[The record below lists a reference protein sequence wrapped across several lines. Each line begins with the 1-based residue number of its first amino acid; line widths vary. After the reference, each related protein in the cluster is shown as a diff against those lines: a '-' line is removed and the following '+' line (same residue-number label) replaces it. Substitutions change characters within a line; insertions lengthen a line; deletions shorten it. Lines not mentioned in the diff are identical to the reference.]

1 MSNLPINEV
10 LDDIKSA
17 FQTNHKLIL
26 QAPPGA
32 GKSTAVPISFLKE
45 SWIEH
50 KIIIMLEPRRVA
62 VRMVASRMAELL
74 GEKVGETIGY
84 TIKMESVKSSKTKV
98 LVVTEAVLV
107 RMIQSDQEL
116 SNVAMVIFDEYHERS
131 IHTDLSLALCLQSQ
145 ELLREDLKI
154 LLMSAT
160 LNEKELTTLLPN
172 TPVITSKGRLYE
184 VENIYLQSNILQ
196 PNPKT
201 INTLLLKT
209 ILNSIKNDSGD
220 ILVFLAGLKEIK
232 NLQKSLSQ
240 NIKEDIQ
247 ILPLYSSLSKK
258 EQDKAIKPSSTRKI
272 ILSTNISQTSLT
284 IKGVKVVVDSGYEKL
299 SRFNYN
305 TSMNHLELS
314 FISKDSAIQRGGRAG
329 RIEDG
334 KCYKLWHK
342 AKILEQSTK
351 PEILRSDLSS
361 LILDLSLW
369 GVDEFEELT
378 WMDIPSE
385 KIINETKEVLNELQ
399 MLDDGFKIT
408 SFGKEALS
416 LGVHPRFSYMILK
429 AHTLGY
435 AYEACMLASILE
447 QKDIFNTQHKSSDI
461 KERFI
466 ALYEN
471 NIHTPYINTFVA
483 KDILKQTD
491 FYYSKLKKIKKIQ
504 TKKDINNYEIISVL
518 LLFAYPDRLAK
529 IRKKDDVKY
538 KLSNAKG
545 AILDIEDTL
554 YNEEYLCVANLNAAN
569 KDSYIN
575 LAGSICLNDIEKYFK
590 HLIKQNQS
598 ITYNKDKNRLD
609 IKEHTTFL
617 NLELYNINVQNQSN
631 IDFEELI
638 LKLLEKEG
646 LSLLFW
652 SKKAIALQDK
662 INYLNNYD
670 SNLLEIDFSNKWLKT
685 NLYLWIKPYLKG
697 INTIT
702 KLQDLDVYNIL
713 LGLINWNDQ
722 QTLEQLLPTSIKVPS
737 GSNIYIDY
745 SNINTAVLSVKIQE
759 MFGLM
764 NTPKILNNTI
774 DLQIHLLSPAK
785 KPIQITYDI
794 KSFWENSYGEVR
806 KELRGK
812 YKRHYW
818 PEDPYEAIATA
829 KTKKHMMKGLE

>member
-361 LILDLSLW
+361 LMLDLSLW
-369 GVDEFEELT
+369 GVDEFTELT

-385 KIINETKEVLNELQ
+385 KIINETKEVLCELQ
-399 MLDDGFKIT
+399 MLNGSFKIT
-408 SFGKEALS
+408 TFGKEALS

-447 QKDIFNTQHKSSDI
+447 QKDIFNTQYKSSDI

-471 NIHTPYINTFVA
+471 NIHTPYINTFIA
-483 KDILKQTD
+483 KDILKQTE
-491 FYYSKLKKIKKIQ
+491 YYYNKLKKIKKI
-504 TKKDINNYEIISVL
+504 TNKKDINNYEIISVL

-529 IRKKDDVKY
+529 LRKKDDVKY
-538 KLSNAKG
+538 KLSNSKG

-575 LAGSICLNDIEKYFK
+575 LAASISLNDIEKYFK

-598 ITYNKDKNRLD
+598 ITYNKEKNRLD

-617 NLELYNINVQNQSN
+617 KLELYNTNMQNQSN
-631 IDFEELI
+631 INFEELI
-638 LKLLEKEG
+638 LKLLQKEG
-646 LSLLFW
+646 LSLLTW

-670 SNLLEIDFSNKWLKT
+670 SNLLDIDFSNKWLET
-685 NLYLWIKPYLKG
+685 NLSLWIKPYLKG

-702 KLQDLDVYNIL
+702 KLQDLDIYNIL
-713 LGLINWNDQ
+713 LALVNWNDQ

-737 GSNIYIDY
+737 GSNINIDY

-774 DLQIHLLSPAK
+774 DLQIHLLSPAR

-794 KSFWENSYGEVR
+794 KSFWENSYSEVR

-818 PEDPYEAIATA
+818 PEDPYEAIATS